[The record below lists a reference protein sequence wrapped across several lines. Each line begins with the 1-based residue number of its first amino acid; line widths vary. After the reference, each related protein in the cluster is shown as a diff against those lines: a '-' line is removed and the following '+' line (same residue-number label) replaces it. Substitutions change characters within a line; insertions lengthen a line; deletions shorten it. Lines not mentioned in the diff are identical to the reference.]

1 MLLAI
6 DAGNT
11 NIVFALYDGR
21 TRRKSWRVSTDLQR
35 TADEYAVWLTQLMAL
50 AGLRPAE
57 VDAAILASVVP
68 PATHDLIR
76 LCREHFGCEPMMV
89 GTGTVDLGVE
99 ARVDFPEEVGVD
111 RLVNVV
117 SARATYAPPLIVV
130 DFGTATTFDVAD
142 ADGQYVGGVIAPGP
156 RLALEALH
164 RAAAKLPRVEIEPPA
179 RVIGKGTVGAMKSG
193 IFWGYVGLV
202 EGLVRRIQAEYG
214 APMTVIAT
222 GGLAGLFAEA
232 SDMID
237 YSDPE
242 ITERGLVEIY
252 ERNKAT

>member
-21 TRRKSWRVSTDLQR
+21 AKLKGWRVSTDLQR
-35 TADEYAVWLTQLMAL
+35 TADEYAVWLTQLMSL
-50 AGLRPAE
+50 AGLRPGD

-68 PATHDLIR
+68 PATYDLIR
-76 LCREHFGCEPMMV
+76 LCRDHFGCDPMIV
-89 GTGTVDLGVE
+89 GPGTVDLGVE

-111 RLVNVV
+111 RLVNIVA
-117 SARATYAPPLIVV
+117 ARSSYRFPLIVV

-142 ADGQYVGGVIAPGP
+142 AEGHYIGGVIAPGP

-164 RAAAKLPRVEIEPPA
+164 RAAAKLPRVEIERPPS
-179 RVIGKGTVGAMKSG
+179 VIGKGTVGAMKSG

-202 EGLVRRIQAEYG
+202 EGLVTRIRAEHG

-222 GGLAGLFAEA
+222 GGLAGLFAKA
-232 SDMID
+232 SNMID